1 MSLQKKYI
9 FLLDKFVNKLI
20 DQNKKVIFIDVASQL
35 KNFNREIYNFVL
47 DQDNKKRI
55 SYLDVS
61 EWVNESFHE
70 KYDLG
75 PKFTHYW
82 GNYSNRWI
90 AIKLAE
96 HITNDYNLQEFDWLE
111 SIKILDMVDK
121 CYNQTCY

>member
-1 MSLQKKYI
+1 MLYSIHQELLISL
-9 FLLDKFVNKLI
+9 V
-20 DQNKKVIFIDVASQL
+20 
-35 KNFNREIYNFVL
+35 

-61 EWVNESFHE
+61 KWVNESFHE

-96 HITNDYNLQEFDWLE
+96 HITNDYHLQEFD
-111 SIKILDMVDK
+111 
-121 CYNQTCY
+121 